1 MSRLVVV
8 SNRVAVPG
16 QNQTGGLAVALH
28 DALSERGGIWFG
40 WSGRTVRGESGELHE
55 QEEGGIRYLTM
66 DLSREDNDSYYNGFA
81 NRTLWPLLHFR
92 LDLVDY
98 TRETREGYRK
108 VNALFADRLAPRLR
122 DDDTVWIHDYHL
134 IPLAALLRERGLPV
148 IWTYVA
154 YLDSAEDAGVW
165 GTRTNTPDSLQNI
178 RHGSERAQIDPRAQ
192 VEPGDIVMH
201 KRMASPFF
209 ETNLWSLLTFHRIDT
224 LIITGG
230 STSGCVRAC
239 SVDSLSRGFRT
250 IVVEE
255 CVADKHEIPHFA
267 NLADMMLK
275 YADVEPVAEVERQLQ
290 ALPR

>member
-1 MSRLVVV
+1 MPVM
-8 SNRVAVPG
+8 
-16 QNQTGGLAVALH
+16 
-28 DALSERGGIWFG
+28 
-40 WSGRTVRGESGELHE
+40 ESSDLTARQYWE
-55 QEEGGIRYLTM
+55 QVK
-66 DLSREDNDSYYNGFA
+66 A
-81 NRTLWPLLHFR
+81 NRNRAKFGFGTRPAIVNIDVQRSYTDMETFR
-92 LDLVDY
+92 TAY
-98 TRETREGYRK
+98 ET
-108 VNALFADRLAPRLR
+108 DPRQIEYINQLS
-122 DDDTVWIHDYHL
+122 
-134 IPLAALLRERGLPV
+134 AMLRERGLPV

-154 YLDSAEDAGVW
+154 YLESGEDAGVW

-178 RHGSERAQIDPRAQ
+178 KHGSERAQIDPRAQ
-192 VEPGDIVMH
+192 VHEGDTVMH

-275 YADVEPVAEVERQLQ
+275 YADVEPVAEVVRQLE
-290 ALPR
+290 ALGR